1 MKTTHKAFAQ
11 VLAAG
16 LFVLSSTGPLLT
28 DACAADGKTTT
39 PQKPRELT
47 AAVVRCDDKA
57 LVVSNTKGKETTFV
71 ITIETRFGP
80 IGSLKNPEDFRP
92 GNHVHVT
99 YVKGEGGKLVAQQVV
114 PILTHVF
121 K

>member
-1 MKTTHKAFAQ
+1 MAKAA
-11 VLAAG
+11 
-16 LFVLSSTGPLLT
+16 SRSGPWRRFRP
-28 DACAADGKTTT
+28 APSRRRRCCAADGKTTT